1 MLSGL
6 KRRGEREDEEGER
19 VESPPTAKTLRGGP
33 TTAPAAR
40 AYPNDDQLDLVYPFQ
55 YAASGG
61 GGGGGGGSS
70 VTVDPDGPL
79 TLVDGVLGLNVKT
92 PVVVSD
98 GAVALFFDGDTL
110 ALKSVNRSLMV
121 KTAAPVTAG
130 TGGGVTLLFD
140 AKGLTLDGTTG
151 ALSLRL
157 DTNGPLAVGND
168 GLTLTVDPQSFEIV
182 NRMLRLKG
190 GGTGPTYLSPF
201 ATYTLESN
209 GGITGYSGIVQ
220 SDQDPVGTQPTE
232 KKSTWNVGY
241 YVFMVTSAA
250 MVNGYINVQLPRIHV
265 AATSGTDSLTTGLNF
280 TFVLPP
286 MYPQETEGNLSNIA
300 FPVLQPTNTNSAFV
314 PNAQMSDGNSY
325 LGLPDVSQ
333 RNTTVWHVGITNP
346 GLRTQTFVP
355 TAQGATFG
363 PSSFGMCP
371 ATVNTGST
379 GNTPRDVLVFT
390 FALKQTGGSNWFQKA
405 TTETETVT
413 TGPIFFSYQG
423 YPYSPSP

>member
-1 MLSGL
+1 MPSGL
-6 KRRGEREDEEGER
+6 KRRGEREGER
-19 VESPPTAKTLRGGP
+19 VESPPPAAKTLKAGP

-92 PVVVSD
+92 PVVVAD

-157 DTNGPLAVGND
+157 DASGPLAVGND

-182 NRMLRLKG
+182 NRTLQLKG

-220 SDQDPVGTQPTE
+220 SDQTPTNPRPGE
-232 KKSTWNVGY
+232 QKSTWNVGY
-241 YVFMVTSAA
+241 YVFMVTSAK
-250 MVNGYINVQLPRIHV
+250 MVNGYVNMQLPRSHV
-265 AATSGTDSLTTGLNF
+265 AASSGDSKTGGLNF

-286 MYPQETEGNLSNIA
+286 MYPQETAGNLSNLA
-300 FPVLQPTNTNSAFV
+300 LPVLEPANTYTAFV
-314 PNAQMSDGNSY
+314 PNAEMSDGSSF
-325 LGLPDVSQ
+325 LALPNEGQ
-333 RNTTVWHVGITNP
+333 RDTSTWYVPITKP
-346 GLRTQTFVP
+346 GLRLYTFVP

-363 PSSFGMCP
+363 TSTFGICP
-371 ATVNTGST
+371 ATINVTSGS
-379 GNTPRDVLVFT
+379 TPRDALVFT
-390 FALKQTGGSNWFQKA
+390 FALNQTEGDNWFQKA
-405 TTETETVT
+405 ASETETVT
-413 TGPIFFSYQG
+413 TGPVFFSYQG
-423 YPYSPSP
+423 YDYAPTP